1 MSKADITLA
10 IIILAGA
17 YQGVKDGFILE
28 LISIASM
35 LIGILAGFKLMG
47 WVMMDLEE
55 KFHIDAKVLPYIAFA
70 TVFFVI
76 VFSVNLMSRLISPK
90 VNHEYLGKVDSAMG
104 GVLGFFRSA
113 FMLSIFLW
121 IFHSMKLYLP
131 ESWTEDSWV
140 LPMVAE
146 FAPDVTNGVGAIIP
160 IFRDIF

>member
-28 LISIASM
+28 LISIAAM
-35 LIGILAGFKLMG
+35 LIGLLAGFKLMG

-55 KFHIDAKVLPYIAFA
+55 RFHIDAKVLPYISFA
-70 TVFFVI
+70 TVFFII
-76 VFSVNLMSRLISPK
+76 VFSVNLLTKYISPK
-90 VNHEYLGKVDSAMG
+90 VNHEYLGKVDSAVG

-131 ESWTEDSWV
+131 DSWTADSWI

-146 FAPDVTNGVGAIIP
+146 FAPDVTHGVGAIIP
-160 IFRDIF
+160 VFRDLF

>member
-28 LISIASM
+28 LISIASI
-35 LIGILAGFKLMG
+35 LIGLVAGFKLMG

-70 TVFFVI
+70 TVFFII
-76 VFSVNLMSRLISPK
+76 VFSVNLMTKLISPK
-90 VNHEYLGKVDSAMG
+90 VNHEYLGKVDSAAG
-104 GVLGFFRSA
+104 AVLGFFRSA

-131 ESWTEDSWV
+131 DSWTEDSWI

-146 FAPDVTNGVGAIIP
+146 LAPDITNGVGAIIP

>member
-17 YQGVKDGFILE
+17 YQGVRDGFILE
-28 LISIASM
+28 LISIVSI
-35 LIGILAGFKLMG
+35 LIGLVAGFKLMG
-47 WVMMDLEE
+47 WMMMGLES
-55 KFHIDAKVLPYIAFA
+55 KFNIDARVLPYISFA
-70 TVFFVI
+70 TVFFII
-76 VFSVNLMSRLISPK
+76 VFSVNLMARYISPK
-90 VNHEYLGKVDSAMG
+90 VNHEYLGKVDSAVG
-104 GVLGFFRSA
+104 GILGFFRSS

-131 ESWTEDSWV
+131 ESWTKDSWV

-160 IFRDIF
+160 IFKDIF

>member
-1 MSKADITLA
+1 MSKADITIA

-17 YQGVKDGFILE
+17 YQGIKDGFILE

-76 VFSVNLMSRLISPK
+76 VFSVNLMTRFISPK
-90 VNHEYLGKVDSAMG
+90 VNHEYLGKVDSAVG
-104 GVLGFFRSA
+104 GILGFFRSA

-131 ESWTEDSWV
+131 DSWTQDSWV
-140 LPMVAE
+140 LPLVAE
-146 FAPDVTNGVGAIIP
+146 FAPDVTNGVGAVIP

>member
-28 LISIASM
+28 LISILSI
-35 LIGILAGFKLMG
+35 LVGILAGFKLMG

-76 VFSVNLMSRLISPK
+76 VFSVNLMSRFISPK
-90 VNHEYLGKVDSAMG
+90 VNHEYLGKVDSAVG
-104 GVLGFFRSA
+104 AVLGFFRSA

-131 ESWTEDSWV
+131 EDWTKDSWV
-140 LPMVAE
+140 LPLVAE
-146 FAPDVTNGVGAIIP
+146 FAPDITNGVGTVIP